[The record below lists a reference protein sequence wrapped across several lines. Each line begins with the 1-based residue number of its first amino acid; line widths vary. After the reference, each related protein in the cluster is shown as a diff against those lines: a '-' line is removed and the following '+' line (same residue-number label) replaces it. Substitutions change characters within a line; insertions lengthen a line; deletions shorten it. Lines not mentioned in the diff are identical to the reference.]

1 MSDNNEA
8 IKRINNAIEFAIQ
21 YGGIDGAH
29 HKMWTIDQIVRILA
43 REKYNDLIREACEG
57 EDGPD
62 TYDWDVGIA
71 P

>member
-1 MSDNNEA
+1 MKPGERLEA
-8 IKRINNAIEFAIQ
+8 ALEIAGR
-21 YGGIDGAH
+21 YGGVDGAH
-29 HKMWTIDQIVRILA
+29 HKAWVIDQMVRVLTGPTYEMWVA
-43 REKYNDLIREACEG
+43 EQKAG